1 MCAFVVLL
9 FEEFSYPYESSL
21 AFCQDKLVL
30 STAHSLFFLPVVSLA
45 WLAVKSSSLYIFICT
60 LIVFPFSMFSND
72 YLP

>member
-30 STAHSLFFLPVVSLA
+30 CTTHSLFLPVVSLA
-45 WLAVKSSSLYIFICT
+45 WLAVKSNSLYIFICT
-60 LIVFPFSMFSND
+60 LIVFPFSTFSND